1 MTTVRFL
8 LLFLLF
14 LLFLPGCESIPKK
27 TIQELIALHYPTAER
42 RRSMERAYNKDIRR
56 WVDKARRERE
66 QAAGQNPS

>member
-14 LLFLPGCESIPKK
+14 LLFLPGCESIPKR
-27 TIQELIALHYPTAER
+27 TIQELIDAHYFPAKQ
-42 RRSMERAYNKDIRR
+42 RSGWQSSFNKL
-56 WVDKARRERE
+56 VDKARRERE